1 MDTIFS
7 HIIQKRFSQVN
18 EDVAT
23 DALAYVLESSDA
35 ARRGMTKFLRGIIP
49 DLPQLHFVTQQTEG
63 AIRPDMWGL
72 ADSEPRV
79 FVENKFWAGLTDN
92 QPISYLQRLAGHVQ
106 PTILLVVAPVA
117 REHTLWRELTR
128 RLLNAGISVS
138 ELGAPAGIA
147 RSVRTDLGPILALTS
162 WTNVISALEHETVDD
177 PRTRG
182 DLAQLRGLCDAADN
196 DAFTPIS
203 MAALSDQRTPAFI
216 LQLGSIVQAA
226 VDCAVSEDLMS
237 VNALRPQASWDR
249 IGRYVWVSGD
259 RKAGAWFGV
268 HLALWKAH
276 GATPLWLFFSD
287 SEFGRAQDV
296 RRLIEEVV
304 PLVVGIRPAA
314 G

>member
-1 MDTIFS
+1 MARVDSPTSQRRDF
-7 HIIQKRFSQVN
+7 RFR
-18 EDVAT
+18 T
-23 DALAYVLESSDA
+23 
-35 ARRGMTKFLRGIIP
+35 
-49 DLPQLHFVTQQTEG
+49 
-63 AIRPDMWGL
+63 
-72 ADSEPRV
+72 
-79 FVENKFWAGLTDN
+79 
-92 QPISYLQRLAGHVQ
+92 
-106 PTILLVVAPVA
+106 
-117 REHTLWRELTR
+117 
-128 RLLNAGISVS
+128 
-138 ELGAPAGIA
+138 LGAPAGIA

-296 RRLIEEVV
+296 RRLIEPWASKNGVLTATISQDFAIAIDIPAGEEQSAVVRSVVDEIKPIAEVLDV
-304 PLVVGIRPAA
+304 LPAKPVA
-314 G
+314 STEPEETEQ